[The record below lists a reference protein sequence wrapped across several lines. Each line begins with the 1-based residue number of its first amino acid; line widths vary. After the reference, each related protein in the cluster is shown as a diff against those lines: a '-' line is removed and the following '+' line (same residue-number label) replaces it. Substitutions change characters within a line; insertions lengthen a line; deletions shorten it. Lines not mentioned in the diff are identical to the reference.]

1 MKKNKHDYDLI
12 IIGAGP
18 AGLAVAGFGLKNNL
32 KTLLVEKNSC
42 EGGEC
47 VHEGCI
53 PTKTMLHVAKTYND
67 AKSGG
72 HLGIKSSALGYNFPS
87 IIKWR
92 NLAVENTGVCD
103 MRKSLEEQGLEV
115 KLGQMEFASANSI
128 KLNDEQLTFG
138 NLIISTGG
146 SAFVPEIEGL
156 NEVGYLTYNQATKIA
171 KVPRSLL
178 IIGGSAIGCEFAQL
192 FLNLGSKVS
201 IVERSDYLI
210 NNADVQASDLLGRI
224 YQDAGVNVFTSSKIN
239 RIEKS
244 GTKKKIRL
252 TDKEGI
258 DTELMVDEIIVASGK
273 KPNLN
278 LGLEQAKIEYTE
290 KGIEV
295 DDNLLTTNP
304 KVFAVGD
311 VTGPMRFTHSAIY
324 QAEMA
329 VYNIVHPR
337 HKKAANYDT
346 IAWNIF
352 TDPELASVGITEQ
365 KAISA
370 NYNYKVGYCD
380 IVEIARADTNGE
392 QNGFV
397 KIIADKKTG
406 RILGATIM
414 AERAGEM
421 IHELSLAMKYDISV
435 SQIAALVHV
444 FPTWSEAIRLAAHRA
459 QS

>member
-1 MKKNKHDYDLI
+1 MKKNKYNYDLI
-12 IIGAGP
+12 VIGAGP
-18 AGLAVAGFGLKNNL
+18 AGLSAASFAIKNNL
-32 KTLLVEKNSC
+32 KTLLIEKTTC

-53 PTKTMLHVAKTYND
+53 PIKTMLHVSKTYRDAKT
-67 AKSGG
+67 GG
-72 HLGIKSSALGYNFPS
+72 YLGIKGSTLGYNFPS

-92 NLAVENTGVCD
+92 NLAVENTGVCE
-103 MRKSLEEQGLEV
+103 MRKGLEQQGLQV
-115 KLGQMEFASANSI
+115 KTGSVEFSSE
-128 KLNDEQLTFG
+128 KSVLLNGEEIVFKHA
-138 NLIISTGG
+138 IICTGG

-156 NEVGYLTYNQATKIA
+156 DKAGYLTYNQATKIA
-171 KVPRSLL
+171 KVPRSIL

-192 FLNLGSKVS
+192 FINLGSKVS

-210 NNADVQASDLLGRI
+210 NVADVQASDLLAKI
-224 YQDAGVNVFTSSKIN
+224 YLDAGMQVFTSSAIKK
-239 RIEKS
+239 IEKL
-244 GTKKKIRL
+244 GTKKKVWV
-252 TDKEGI
+252 TKNDGSH
-258 DTELMVDEIIVASGK
+258 TEIVVDEIIVATGK

-278 LGLEQAKIEYTE
+278 LSLEKARIEYTD
-290 KGIEV
+290 KGINVSE
-295 DDNLLTTNP
+295 NLLTSNAQ
-304 KVFAVGD
+304 VFAIGD

-324 QAEMA
+324 QAEIA
-329 VYNIVHPR
+329 IYNIIHFK
-337 HKKAANYDT
+337 HKKVVDYNS

-435 SQIAALVHV
+435 GQIAALVHV